1 MVNAFLNILEILS
14 FDDNLFRK
22 EFIKTIRWI
31 STEEFETVRNWMSNN
46 KYSEKYP
53 DLLTLVQQ

>member
-22 EFIKTIRWI
+22 EFIKTIHWI